1 MCTNCWIWN
10 VNGLGHAD
18 HYPLVQGD
26 TVNVAM
32 TMDGSIVADRITTG
46 ILTGI
51 LIRGI
56 SLVLGGMDST
66 AGTLLIKSGESSG
79 YCTEGRNGGLYFG
92 TLTAI
97 SDPDATHP
105 RGSYTVVEHGHI
117 RGDISFIVEGG
128 TAKKGIAINS
138 PVVALDCD
146 ELWVTSQSYYSGG
159 GSDAIAGVDLPSSE
173 AKVWIPTG
181 NDVNN
186 LTYYGP
192 YQIRHG
198 IIVGTPNS

>member
-1 MCTNCWIWN
+1 
-10 VNGLGHAD
+10 
-18 HYPLVQGD
+18 
-26 TVNVAM
+26 
-32 TMDGSIVADRITTG
+32 MDGSIVADRITTG

-56 SLVLGGMDST
+56 SLVLGGMDNS

-92 TLTAI
+92 TLRSI

-105 RGSYTVVEHGHI
+105 RGSYTVAEHGHI

-128 TAKKGIAINS
+128 TAKNGIAINS
-138 PVVALDCD
+138 PVIALDCD
-146 ELWVTSQSYYSGG
+146 ELWVTSKSSYSGTG
-159 GSDAIAGVDLPSSE
+159 YGTDAIAGVDLPSST

-198 IIVGTPNS
+198 VIVGIPNS